1 MVRLKE
7 LNKDFYKPGEVAKL
21 MGVNPMTI
29 ITWDNQG
36 KILFDRTP
44 SNKRIITRS
53 NLIEFLKTMDLL
65 VLEEVVR
72 KDVVY
77 ARVSTTKQKLSGD
90 LERQVDS
97 VLKLV
102 ATKNPQDLQIISEVG
117 SGLNDKRKQLIKLLN
132 MVMNEEINRI
142 FISYKDRLTR
152 FGFNYI
158 ETICNNFNT
167 QIVVISEEVINKSVQ
182 EELAEDLCSIIHS
195 FSSELY
201 SIRRNK
207 LNTIKETINNIEQSK
222 VIDNEISTDSNN

>member
-1 MVRLKE
+1 MVLLKD
-7 LNKDFYKPGEVAKL
+7 LHKDFYKPGEVAKL
-21 MGVNPMTI
+21 LGVNPMTV
-29 ITWDNQG
+29 ITWDKQG
-36 KILFDRTP
+36 KIIFERT
-44 SNKRIITRS
+44 SSDKRIITKS
-53 NLIEFLKTMDLL
+53 NLINYLQSSNLLIMDK
-65 VLEEVVR
+65 VIK
-72 KDVVY
+72 KDVIY
-77 ARVSTTKQKLSGD
+77 ARVSTTKQKESGD

-167 QIVVISEEVINKSVQ
+167 QIVVTSEEVTNKSVQ

-195 FSSELY
+195 FSSKLY

-207 LNTIKETINNIEQSK
+207 LNTIKETINNIEQNK